1 MHTEET
7 THHAHKGGEG
17 HHDSHA
23 SHAEAK
29 KSDTIR
35 INKRILAAVLF
46 FGIVVGL
53 AYLGRASV
61 LAVTVN
67 GSPITRFEVMHA
79 LERSSGRA
87 YVETLITEK
96 LIASE
101 AAKAGIVITD
111 ADVTKEIAYINVG
124 LAAQGATMEMLL
136 SSQGLTEEGLR
147 KQIVIKQTLEKLLAA
162 KIAVSDA
169 EIDAYI
175 AQAKITID
183 SAKRDEARASIME
196 QQRGQKLN
204 KEAGPYIEALR
215 AAANVQFFGSYVAP
229 LAAAAK

>member
-7 THHAHKGGEG
+7 QHHEHKGGEG
-17 HHDSHA
+17 HHA
-23 SHAEAK
+23 SHAK
-29 KSDTIR
+29 TKHSDTIR
-35 INKRILAAVLF
+35 INKRILAAALF

-96 LIASE
+96 LIAGE
-101 AAKAGIVITD
+101 AQKAGIVIVD
-111 ADVTKEIAYINVG
+111 ADVAKEIARINVG

-147 KQIVIKQTLEKLLAA
+147 KQIAIKQTLEKLLAE
-162 KIAVSDA
+162 KVAVSDA

-175 AQAKITID
+175 AQAKITVD
-183 SAKRDEARASIME
+183 ATKRDETRAAITE

-215 AAANVQFFGSYVAP
+215 SAANVQFFGSYVAP
-229 LAAAAK
+229 LAAAPSK